1 MALSVAAG
9 LLMTVLGVVTPGDTI
24 RGRVL
29 DDAGKAVA
37 RAEVTVSELARRV
50 TADGS
55 GAFAIGGI
63 ASGVY
68 TLVAER
74 TGYQSVVR
82 SVNVPPAG
90 SADLT
95 ITMRRA
101 PLTLGT
107 VTVTANRATATSA
120 DRSPLPVSSLQ
131 GESLERETSVSLA
144 HVLDKTAGIH
154 TLSTGLQ
161 VGKPVIR
168 GLSGARVLTLD
179 NGLRLEDY
187 SFSDEDGPSIDDRL
201 ARRIEVIRGP
211 ASVLYGSDAIGGVI
225 NVVPRELP
233 DATGGGSILR
243 GSLEAYGASNNAE
256 TGGVLGVEGAKG
268 ALGWRLLGIGRRAE
282 DYKTPVGELGNTGFT
297 SFNGDAAIGF
307 RGNNSGLTLRY
318 TRYGG
323 DFKLLEAGP
332 PASQGGSR
340 GCLPCAKSVS
350 RSMAEEDGG
359 PLRKLADDR
368 VRLDGGM
375 QFRAVRF
382 EAKGQWQRHDL
393 KELTP
398 AGEGGTPGVRN
409 VAFDLLLD
417 TYTLDL
423 LAHHSLTDMIHGTIG
438 LSGLDQHNRTEG
450 EEALIPG
457 AHMTGGALFGFEQMD
472 MGEWTF
478 IAGGRVDARHSN
490 ADLNNELGTGRRTR
504 SYTVPTGDL
513 GAAFHASEE
522 LTFSANLGTGF
533 RAPTLFEL
541 YAFGPRIGEAR
552 FEIGNP
558 DLKAETSVNL
568 DAGARWQSGR
578 VRAELTG
585 FRNAVN
591 HFVYIAPDGA
601 FEEGFRR
608 YFYKQARALL
618 YGAEASLE
626 VQPISPLSLRARY
639 DFVRGNNEETD
650 TPLPLVPP
658 QRIDLEGEWRFTGL
672 SWAEFAYIGGGTE
685 TLARQTRLSVEE
697 RNTAT
702 QEFDPSTPG
711 YTLVNLSAGLQRS
724 IGGRTVRIDLRATNF
739 GDSKYKSFL
748 SRYKEFAFDP
758 GRNITLRLST
768 LF

>member
-1 MALSVAAG
+1 MLLSLVAG
-9 LLMTVLGVVTPGDTI
+9 TLFTILGAASTGDTI
-24 RGRVL
+24 RGRVI
-29 DDAGKAVA
+29 DDAGKRVA
-37 RAEVTVSELARRV
+37 RADVVVSELARRA
-50 TADGS
+50 TADSS

-63 ASGVY
+63 SAGSY

-82 SVNVPPAG
+82 SVIVPSG
-90 SADLT
+90 SSIT

-101 PLTLGT
+101 PLTLGA
-107 VTVTANRATATSA
+107 VTVTANRATATDA
-120 DRSPLPVSSLQ
+120 DRSPLPVSSLE

-154 TLSTGLQ
+154 TLATGQQ

-187 SFSDEDGPSIDDRL
+187 SFSDEDGPSIDERT

-225 NVVPRELP
+225 NVIPRELP
-233 DATGGGSILR
+233 DARGGGSVLR
-243 GSLEAYGASNNAE
+243 GSVEGYGASNNAE
-256 TGGVLGVEGAKG
+256 TGAVLGLEGANG
-268 ALGWRLLGIGRRAE
+268 SLGWRLLGIGRRAE
-282 DYKTPVGELGNTGFT
+282 DFHTPAGELGNTGYK
-297 SFNGDAAIGF
+297 SLNGDAAIGL
-307 RGNNSGLTLRY
+307 RGDNGGLTLRY

-323 DFKLLEAGP
+323 EFKLLEASAPP
-332 PASQGGSR
+332 PAEGSR
-340 GCLPCAKSVS
+340 ACVLCAKSIS
-350 RSMAEEDGG
+350 RSMAETDGG
-359 PLRKLADDR
+359 PLRKLEDDR
-368 VRLDGGM
+368 VRLDGSTQLGN
-375 QFRAVRF
+375 VRV

-398 AGEGGTPGVRN
+398 AGEGGTPGVRD
-409 VAFDLLLD
+409 VAFDLLLNS
-417 TYTLDL
+417 YTLDL
-423 LAHHSLTDMIHGTIG
+423 LAHHSLTDMIHGTVG
-438 LSGLDQHNRTEG
+438 VSGLDQRNKTAG
-450 EEALIPG
+450 AEALIPG
-457 AHMTGGALFGFEQMD
+457 AHITGGALFGFEQMD
-472 MGEWTF
+472 MGQWTF
-478 IAGGRVDARHSN
+478 IAGARVDTRHSA
-490 ADLNNELGTGRRTR
+490 ADLDNELGTGRRTR

-513 GAAFHASEE
+513 GAAFHATDEF
-522 LTFSANLGTGF
+522 TFSANVGTGF

-558 DLKAETSVNL
+558 ELKAETSVNV
-568 DAGARWQSGR
+568 DASVRWQRSG

-585 FRNAVN
+585 FRNAVSN
-591 HFVYIAPDGA
+591 FVYIAPDGE

-626 VQPISPLSLRARY
+626 VQPMAPLSLRARY
-639 DFVRGNNEETD
+639 DMVRGNNEETD

-658 QRIDLEGEWRFTGL
+658 QRIDLEGEWRFTSL

-697 RNTAT
+697 RNSASS
-702 QEFDPSTPG
+702 EFDPSTPG
-711 YTLVNLSAGLQRS
+711 YTLLNLSAGLQRS
-724 IGGRTVRIDLRATNF
+724 IGGRTVRIDLRATNLA
-739 GDSKYKSFL
+739 DTKYKSFL